1 MELLHRYY
9 QEKREKDR
17 GLLSSCELK
26 VAEDLE
32 YLVYASE
39 YHCEYVRVGKT
50 NAIKFVHHLTLNKLT
65 GDFTVTYRI
74 DNQYSNTSVLKRAGN
89 WVKKNNFEYL
99 TELTER
105 GFYFGEKRI
114 NYWGVKYKKATSEI
128 LDVFLKSLKANMS
141 STYNQDKDYV
151 VKPYVNPLYDLIVDF
166 HLNKKG
172 IKQHDDIYND
182 IIYDYPKPK
191 WLKNNEFKFIPAVLD
206 SYGIKC
212 KYLVGEL
219 SYRESEHPIIIR
231 SLNFLCKLFGENYL
245 EYIKRLNWKKICSE
259 KITSKKVYPC
269 KNDAEKE
276 SLLNTLNNWDESE
289 IMLDGRLKSINDLF
303 TMRAFV
309 EERGYVLKYKSK
321 SSRDTSNLLEKWGLL
336 KKHLKLG
343 YKIRY
348 NVPDDVI
355 MDLEQ
360 PINYNGNVYK
370 PMLILS
376 EDQFKIEGMT
386 MKNCMANQFNLGFH
400 YLYIAM
406 SCGGKRVN
414 VQYRKGRLVQARGK
428 TNIDLPAEF
437 ERPVEI
443 LSNRV
448 VKYADLSWKREKY
461 DIINDI
467 KI

>member
-1 MELLHRYY
+1 MELLHHYY

-26 VAEDLE
+26 VAEDFE

-50 NAIKFVHHLTLNKLT
+50 NAIKFIHHLTLNKLT
-65 GDFTVTYRI
+65 GEFTVTYRI
-74 DNQYSNTSVLKRAGN
+74 DNEHRNTSVLKRAGN

-99 TELTER
+99 NELTER

-128 LDVFLKSLKANMS
+128 LDLFLKSLKANMS
-141 STYNQDKDYV
+141 TSYNQDKD
-151 VKPYVNPLYDLIVDF
+151 
-166 HLNKKG
+166 
-172 IKQHDDIYND
+172 
-182 IIYDYPKPK
+182 
-191 WLKNNEFKFIPAVLD
+191 
-206 SYGIKC
+206 GIKC

-219 SYRESEHPIIIR
+219 SFRVTEQPIIIR

-245 EYIKRLNWKKICSE
+245 EYIKRLNWMKICSE
-259 KITSKKVYPC
+259 KITVKKVYPC

-303 TMRAFV
+303 TMRSFI

-376 EDQFKIEGMT
+376 EDQFKIEAMT
-386 MKNCMANQFNLGFH
+386 MKNCMAGQFNLGFH

-406 SCGGKRVN
+406 SCGSKRVN
-414 VQYRKGRLVQARGK
+414 VQYRKGKLVQARGK
-428 TNIDLPAEF
+428 TNIDLPSEF

-461 DIINDI
+461 DIINGI

>member
-1 MELLHRYY
+1 M
-9 QEKREKDR
+9 
-17 GLLSSCELK
+17 
-26 VAEDLE
+26 
-32 YLVYASE
+32 
-39 YHCEYVRVGKT
+39 
-50 NAIKFVHHLTLNKLT
+50 
-65 GDFTVTYRI
+65 
-74 DNQYSNTSVLKRAGN
+74 
-89 WVKKNNFEYL
+89 
-99 TELTER
+99 
-105 GFYFGEKRI
+105 
-114 NYWGVKYKKATSEI
+114 
-128 LDVFLKSLKANMS
+128 
-141 STYNQDKDYV
+141 
-151 VKPYVNPLYDLIVDF
+151 
-166 HLNKKG
+166 
-172 IKQHDDIYND
+172 
-182 IIYDYPKPK
+182 
-191 WLKNNEFKFIPAVLD
+191 
-206 SYGIKC
+206 
-212 KYLVGEL
+212 
-219 SYRESEHPIIIR
+219 
-231 SLNFLCKLFGENYL
+231 
-245 EYIKRLNWKKICSE
+245 KICSE
-259 KITSKKVYPC
+259 KITVKKVYPC

-303 TMRAFV
+303 TMRSFI

-376 EDQFKIEGMT
+376 EDQFKIEAMT
-386 MKNCMANQFNLGFH
+386 MKNCMAGQFNLGFH

-414 VQYRKGRLVQARGK
+414 VQYRKGKLVQARGK
-428 TNIDLPAEF
+428 TNIDLPSEF

-448 VKYADLSWKREKY
+448 VKYTDLSWKREKY
-461 DIINDI
+461 DIINGI